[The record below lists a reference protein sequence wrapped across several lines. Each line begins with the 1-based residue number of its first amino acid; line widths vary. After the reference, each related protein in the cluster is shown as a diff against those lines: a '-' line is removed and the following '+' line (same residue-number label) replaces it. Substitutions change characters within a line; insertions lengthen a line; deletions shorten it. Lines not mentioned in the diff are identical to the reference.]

1 MKAIKQNVNRK
12 CLVNGNVVKDERLSN
27 GQSVTKAIVMGGRGC
42 CGGAYVERA

>member
-12 CLVNGNVVKDERLSN
+12 NLVNGNVVKNERLSN

-42 CGGAYVERA
+42 CGGAYIE